1 MVDIMSLCTG
11 YGGLDL
17 AVESVFGGRTR
28 WVSDTDKDASD
39 IEQVRFPDA
48 VQLGDLTQICWA
60 DYAGQVD
67 VLTAGYPCQPFSQ
80 AGRHRGVED
89 ARHIWPWIA
98 EGISGMGPAVVV
110 LENVQ
115 GHLRL
120 GFDVVLADLAAMGRT
135 VRWGVVRAS
144 DAGAPHR
151 RARLFVVAVDPN
163 ADGFRCER
171 SVTESSWD
179 NSGNDPRSDVAA
191 VTDSLGLQ
199 RVETGDSKERSL
211 DFVAGEDVDGRSMAA
226 ANPYPQFGGERRVGG
241 VEMPGFETVERF
253 GRCGGMGDRTDW
265 AQFTPAV
272 ERWERI
278 MGRSAPPA
286 LVDGTKRLNAE
297 LVEWMMGLP
306 DGWVT
311 DLIPNRRAL
320 KILGNGVVPQQ
331 AELAIRMLLR

>member
-80 AGRHRGVED
+80 AGRQRGVED

-191 VTDSLGLQ
+191 VTDSVGLQ

-211 DFVAGEDVDGRSMAA
+211 GFVSGCDVDGRSMAA
-226 ANPYPQFGGERRVGG
+226 ANPSGQRWYSRSRLSGQTERASIARCYPQV
-241 VEMPGFETVERF
+241 
-253 GRCGGMGDRTDW
+253 DW
-265 AQFTPAV
+265 QQFAPAV

-286 LVDGTKRLNAE
+286 LVDGTKRLNAQ

-306 DGWVT
+306 EGWVT

>member
-17 AVESVFGGRTR
+17 AAESVFGGRTR

-80 AGRHRGVED
+80 AGRQRGVED

-179 NSGNDPRSDVAA
+179 NSGNDPRSDV
-191 VTDSLGLQ
+191 
-199 RVETGDSKERSL
+199 
-211 DFVAGEDVDGRSMAA
+211 DGRSMAA
-226 ANPYPQFGGERRVGG
+226 ANPSGQRWYSRSRLSGQTERASIARCYPQVDWQQFG
-241 VEMPGFETVERF
+241 
-253 GRCGGMGDRTDW
+253 
-265 AQFTPAV
+265 PAV

-306 DGWVT
+306 EGWVT
-311 DLIPNRRAL
+311 GLVPNRRAL

>member
-17 AVESVFGGRTR
+17 AAESVFGGRTR

-80 AGRHRGVED
+80 AGRQRGVED

-179 NSGNDPRSDVAA
+179 NSGNDPRSDV
-191 VTDSLGLQ
+191 
-199 RVETGDSKERSL
+199 
-211 DFVAGEDVDGRSMAA
+211 DGRSMAA
-226 ANPYPQFGGERRVGG
+226 ANPSGQRWYSRSRLSGQTERASIARCYPQV
-241 VEMPGFETVERF
+241 
-253 GRCGGMGDRTDW
+253 DW
-265 AQFTPAV
+265 QQFAPAV

-286 LVDGTKRLNAE
+286 LVDGTKRLNAQ

-306 DGWVT
+306 EGWVT